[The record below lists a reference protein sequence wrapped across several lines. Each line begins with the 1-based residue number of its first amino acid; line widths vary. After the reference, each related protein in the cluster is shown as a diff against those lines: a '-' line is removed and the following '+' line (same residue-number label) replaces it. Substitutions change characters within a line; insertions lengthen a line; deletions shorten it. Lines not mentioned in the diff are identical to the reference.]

1 MTTQLVGLNGGDRL
15 VPGKVYRA
23 TFEST
28 LADRLTPGQG
38 LLTTYNRITTQT
50 PAIVVSEPPIS
61 QDKVAVI
68 DVKAKSDSG
77 GLTLAQL
84 VNALDDV
91 SSYTDLVKLES
102 ASRTDLGTTTRGTS
116 RETARTTAT
125 KEQAAHD
132 PITKITDTIK
142 TAGKIGLVVIVAT
155 VAAVGYVLAKR
166 AGLLKRG
173 RK

>member
-1 MTTQLVGLNGGDRL
+1 MTTQLVGLNGGDKIT
-15 VPGKVYRA
+15 PGQVYRA

-28 LADRLTPGQG
+28 TLDRLTPGQG
-38 LLTTYNRITTQT
+38 LFTTYNRITAQT

-68 DVKAKSDSG
+68 DIKAKADSG
-77 GLTLAQL
+77 GLTIAQL

-91 SSYTDLVKLES
+91 SSYTDLVKLE
-102 ASRTDLGTTTRGTS
+102 AAARADLGTTTRGKS

-125 KEQAAHD
+125 KEQEAHD
-132 PITKITDTIK
+132 PISKITGAIK
-142 TAGKIGLVVIVAT
+142 AAGIIAVVVS
-155 VAAVGYVLAKR
+155 VAALAVVGYVLARR